1 MLHRYVDRPCLFGSL
16 GLTGVQANSVEES
29 HSGVAIGYLGV
40 LLGNVCLNDGVRSK
54 VRMLL
59 PGQGLMALVDSIK
72 EFVRVHEHVDKRT
85 EEFEGAEGQ
94 EALQTY
100 TARLM
105 LVVERLQGAV

>member
-1 MLHRYVDRPCLFGSL
+1 M
-16 GLTGVQANSVEES
+16 
-29 HSGVAIGYLGV
+29 
-40 LLGNVCLNDGVRSK
+40 RSK
-54 VRMLL
+54 IQMLL
-59 PGQGLMALVDSIK
+59 PDKQLNVLIESIK

-105 LVVERLQGAV
+105 LVVERLARAA